1 MSPNVADVGKI
12 PCVVV
17 FTNRG
22 RNRLWLEGGSQSWR
36 IDASRASKYE
46 YVVCVQNRNESWG
59 EPSAPHKN
67 AFLIGKIDR
76 IVPSKECPDRQKI
89 EFSRSAEISV
99 PDMWDGNRN
108 PVAYMTLGDFGI
120 RTPQDFDN
128 LRFTSVV
135 TSLAISDEI
144 LPGASG
150 DEYQAAEGAAETN
163 DLRGGTVDTARA
175 LSIEEAKRGLARR
188 FGVSESQIEIVIR
201 A

>member
-1 MSPNVADVGKI
+1 MSPHVADVGKI

-22 RNRLWLEGGSQSWR
+22 KDRLRLEGGSQSWR
-36 IDASRASKYE
+36 MDASRASKCE
-46 YVVCVQNRNESWG
+46 YVVCVQNRNGSWG
-59 EPSAPHKN
+59 QPSAPHKN

-76 IVPSKECPDRQKI
+76 IVPSRESPDRQKI
-89 EFSRSAEISV
+89 EFSSSAEISV

-120 RTPQDFDN
+120 KTRKDFESLVFANFLSPHTFFNITPE
-128 LRFTSVV
+128 
-135 TSLAISDEI
+135 AC
-144 LPGASG
+144 G
-150 DEYQAAEGAAETN
+150 DEYQAAEGAAEIAEQPA
-163 DLRGGTVDTARA
+163 GEVDAPRS
-175 LSIEEAKRGLARR
+175 LSIEEAKRGLAQR